1 VSVLLIPV
9 LLGAAFFGALAA
21 GAGSEPGLPF
31 RLQWWGVAVTS
42 GAVFSLAFLGAPLA
56 IAAMRKARRF
66 GRGDL
71 AILYLIVALFALA
84 ELPAAIYYIANFGLG
99 PRD

>member
-1 VSVLLIPV
+1 MSLLLIPV

-31 RLQWWGVAVTS
+31 RLQWWGVAMTT
-42 GAVFSLAFLGAPLA
+42 AATFSLAFLGAPLA
-56 IAAMRKARRF
+56 IAGMRKARQA

-71 AILYLIVALFALA
+71 AILYLMVALLALV
-84 ELPAAIYYIANFGLG
+84 EIPLGIYYVANFGFG
-99 PRD
+99 PPG